1 MNAQVSFQGF
11 ILRPAPEVRWYL
23 EFSPGFTAMSLFV
36 PLVACWAAFYF
47 LGNQDELKVW
57 RICLAGVMCG
67 GMSMSRPFQVI
78 GRPVEEADTCDVR
91 IPSRLDALFRFVPA
105 TSLQCGLQG
114 KSPDAVVH
122 HLLGE
127 QPPDSDTDP
136 SDALIQAYTIVL
148 AILVAMIAT
157 TVAFFTFFRLRAHWQ
172 DNFLK
177 RTACALVLAI
187 AVCGESY

>member
-78 GRPVEEADTCDVR
+78 GRPVEKLIRVTCGFLVGLMHYSASFQQPLYNVDYKASLPTRVYTAFPVKYLRTVILTHRCPYPGIHHRPRHPDRHDRHHGRVLHVFPTASPLAGQFLEEDCVR
-91 IPSRLDALFRFVPA
+91 FGTRHCRL
-105 TSLQCGLQG
+105 
-114 KSPDAVVH
+114 
-122 HLLGE
+122 
-127 QPPDSDTDP
+127 
-136 SDALIQAYTIVL
+136 
-148 AILVAMIAT
+148 
-157 TVAFFTFFRLRAHWQ
+157 W
-172 DNFLK
+172 
-177 RTACALVLAI
+177 
-187 AVCGESY
+187 